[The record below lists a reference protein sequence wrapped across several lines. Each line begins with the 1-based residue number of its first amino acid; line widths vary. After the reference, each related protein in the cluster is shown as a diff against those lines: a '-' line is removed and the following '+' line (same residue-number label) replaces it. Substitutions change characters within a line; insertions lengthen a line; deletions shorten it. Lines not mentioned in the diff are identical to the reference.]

1 MAMYFRFTPALRF
14 ILPVLILWVTS
25 CEKVIDLNL
34 KGVEA
39 KYVIEGTLSNQPGDC
54 QVLISQTKDFDQD
67 NDFPGISGATVTI
80 LSTGDETATT
90 LTETAPGIYKAP
102 APKGTNGETY
112 TLKVI
117 IGENTFTSSSTM
129 PEQVLMDTI
138 YVTEETL
145 FGETWKLANITFPDP
160 AGVANKYRFIQYINS
175 VRTEELFI
183 RDDQLVNGREFET
196 NLYMTPGTDR

>member
-67 NDFPGISGATVTI
+67 NDFPVISGATVTI

-90 LTETAPGIYKAP
+90 LTEKAPGIYKAP
-102 APKGTNGETY
+102 P
-112 TLKVI
+112 LK
-117 IGENTFTSSSTM
+117 
-129 PEQVLMDTI
+129 
-138 YVTEETL
+138 
-145 FGETWKLANITFPDP
+145 
-160 AGVANKYRFIQYINS
+160 
-175 VRTEELFI
+175 
-183 RDDQLVNGREFET
+183 ET
-196 NLYMTPGTDR
+196 NETRKDFA